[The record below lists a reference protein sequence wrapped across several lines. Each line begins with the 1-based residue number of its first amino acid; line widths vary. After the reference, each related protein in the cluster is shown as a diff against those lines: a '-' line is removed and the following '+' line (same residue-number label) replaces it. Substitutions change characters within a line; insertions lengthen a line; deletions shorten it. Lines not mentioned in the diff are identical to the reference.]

1 ISFIVVFREA
11 FESILFLSSM
21 QLQVDDASGSGVWM
35 GALASISV
43 VVLLGWLLLRFSVHI
58 PIRKLFQYSA
68 IIIMVLAV
76 VLAGQGAHAFQETG
90 LLSVTSIPINFHS
103 GVLGIFPTAETY
115 TAQIMAA
122 ILVFFMWWRRSHPTT
137 QTVTSYNS

>member
-1 ISFIVVFREA
+1 
-11 FESILFLSSM
+11 M
-21 QLQVDDASGSGVWM
+21 QLQVDDASRSGVWM

-43 VVLLGWLLLRFSVHI
+43 VILLGWLLLRFSVHR

-90 LLSVTSIPINFHS
+90 LLSVTSIPVNFHS

-115 TAQIMAA
+115 AAQIMVGM
-122 ILVFFMWWRRSHPTT
+122 LVSLMWWRRSHPIT
-137 QTVTSYNS
+137 